1 MREMLTRFHAVHFC
15 RFHSANIADKFA
27 VVMPVLEEHIRQK
40 YETKDEITYRR
51 LEQAFF
57 EWLDANASLDFREF
71 SRKHLEVKKRK
82 APSLTT
88 LLKRAISAINAKG
101 FAIPAAYGERL
112 KSRRGKH
119 FHSIQQSLDAG
130 DIRRFYDEIRAATS
144 LLLLSTLDDL
154 GIDISLIAKKPTAFK
169 GLVDIVITPTASA
182 AYAGGAEAD

>member
-130 DIRRFYDEIRAATS
+130 DIRRFYDEQFAQQPLCCYSARSMISVSTS
-144 LLLLSTLDDL
+144 
-154 GIDISLIAKKPTAFK
+154 A
-169 GLVDIVITPTASA
+169 
-182 AYAGGAEAD
+182 